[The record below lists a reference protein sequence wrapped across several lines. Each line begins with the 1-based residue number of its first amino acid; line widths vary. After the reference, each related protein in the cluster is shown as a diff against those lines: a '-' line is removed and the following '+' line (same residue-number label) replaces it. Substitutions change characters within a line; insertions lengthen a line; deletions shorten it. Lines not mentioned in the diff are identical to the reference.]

1 MIEVVVP
8 GTLSNLGAGF
18 DVVGLAVGLHNTVRL
33 TPLPLGQ
40 WRADG
45 REVAPS
51 DHLVLATAL
60 AAGEAFG
67 VPLPHGLA
75 VEQVEQV
82 PRARGLGSSA
92 IARVAGLLGWAQLT
106 GAAPPLVDLLAFL
119 VEAERHPDNV
129 LPAMLG
135 GCVFSTG
142 ERPLAWRRLVPPAR
156 LRVALAIPAVQVS
169 TERARG
175 VLPASYARADLVFNT
190 RRLAFLLDGLRT
202 GDPESLAL
210 GSGDRVHQPY
220 RAPLIGPVDEALA
233 AARAAGAAS
242 AFISGSGS
250 TLAALIV
257 DDAVSGQAV
266 ADALAAPFR
275 VAGIEVQ
282 AVEVPVETRG
292 AWRGATG

>member
-33 TPLPLGQ
+33 TPLPRGH

-45 REVAPS
+45 YDVAPS
-51 DHLVLATAL
+51 DHLVLATAV

-67 VPLPHGLA
+67 SPLPHGLA
-75 VEQVEQV
+75 VSQDEQV

-106 GAAPPLVDLLAFL
+106 GATPPLADLLAFL

-142 ERPLAWRRLVPPAR
+142 ERPLAWRRWVPPAQ
-156 LRVALAIPAVQVS
+156 LRVAVAIPEVQVA
-169 TERARG
+169 TAAARA
-175 VLPASYARADLVFNT
+175 VLPDAYSRADLVFNT

-202 GDPESLAL
+202 GDAEALAL

-233 AARAAGAAS
+233 GARAAGAAA

-257 DDAVSGQAV
+257 DGDVSGQAV

-275 VAGIEVQ
+275 AAGVGVLAREL
-282 AVEVPVETRG
+282 AVEARG
-292 AWRGATG
+292 AWGGA